1 MTSLSTRSAA
11 LCLAMAAA
19 GLAGCAAAVVGGA
32 AAVGGL
38 VAIDRR
44 SPGTQVSD
52 QTIELRA
59 GSRASEGLGGR
70 GHINITSYYR
80 KALLTGEVPTE
91 EIRQRVQAAVAGT
104 PDVAGVVN
112 ELAVMADSTLAQ
124 RSNDTLITGKIKSSL
139 LNTNGV
145 PANSI
150 KVVTE
155 RGTTYLMGR
164 LTHRETDLATEVAR
178 TTGGVQRVVR
188 VVDFISEQAALHPND
203 ASGVTPAPA
212 PVTSV
217 PGIGGSPT
225 PEGVVT
231 HPVTQPTIVQPRQP
245 IQVQTLPPV
254 K

>member
-1 MTSLSTRSAA
+1 M
-11 LCLAMAAA
+11 
-19 GLAGCAAAVVGGA
+19 
-32 AAVGGL
+32 
-38 VAIDRR
+38 
-44 SPGTQVSD
+44 
-52 QTIELRA
+52 
-59 GSRASEGLGGR
+59 
-70 GHINITSYYR
+70 
-80 KALLTGEVPTE
+80 
-91 EIRQRVQAAVAGT
+91 
-104 PDVAGVVN
+104 AGVVN